1 MISLTVIPESTKVT
15 IEVPA
20 EYVNKK
26 LHVEI
31 REESRSEG
39 SLPLPSPSTA
49 SYAEVAEFYSHLRK
63 DLEGMCFDRDEA
75 HER

>member
-1 MISLTVIPESTKVT
+1 MISLTVIPESTKMT

-31 REESRSEG
+31 REEGRSEG
-39 SLPLPSPSTA
+39 SLPTPDAA